1 MPYYL
6 ASLWDSHYAQ
16 KEQNKGTHKPSLHK
30 GALEQKSQ
38 IPKELRRRLKRARA
52 ARGLLQ
58 DLEEDVRM
66 FIKKWNEKQ
75 QSIED
80 AGLDVLSSSGE
91 GSSEDEI
98 VFVGRSGQMLSPTER
113 KERLKKLKEDM
124 YIHHERDGEKLV
136 FDSLVNDRG
145 GVFG

>member
-1 MPYYL
+1 
-6 ASLWDSHYAQ
+6 
-16 KEQNKGTHKPSLHK
+16 
-30 GALEQKSQ
+30 
-38 IPKELRRRLKRARA
+38 
-52 ARGLLQ
+52 
-58 DLEEDVRM
+58 M